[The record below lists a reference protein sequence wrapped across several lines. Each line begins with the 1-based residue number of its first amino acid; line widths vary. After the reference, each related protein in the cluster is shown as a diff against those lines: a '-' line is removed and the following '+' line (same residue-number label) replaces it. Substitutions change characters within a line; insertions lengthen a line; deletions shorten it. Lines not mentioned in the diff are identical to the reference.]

1 MEPVEI
7 DIRLKQNVATEGK
20 KVTQSIEAIAAAT
33 EKAKA
38 MIDRHQAGIVELK
51 KDLVELGIAYKKAT
65 TKEGK
70 SEILTEIELTK
81 KNIIDETQAIKVL
94 KAEIASMKKMPK
106 TAEMPDANQIAK
118 TAMGYNGLNMSMQ
131 QIVRELPA
139 ASMGLNMFFLAISNN
154 LPVAADAI
162 KRARLEND
170 ALKASGASTVP
181 VWKQLMSSIVSWQSL
196 MIVGI
201 TVASMYGKE
210 IFQAFSKGSEAAER
224 AKEDTKKFNDAFSQS
239 VADPL
244 VKVNQ
249 LAERWNKLGDNLEE
263 KKKFVDANKDAFRD
277 LGVEVN
283 NVKDAENLLV
293 DNVDAF
299 RQAMIAKAM
308 SVAAMQIATE
318 KYQEYFKKMRE
329 AEKMTVAGPTF
340 LDKVGSAIMQGA
352 QADAIPGTAIDR
364 KELSP
369 KAVLEQK
376 VNNAKTV
383 ADNIKKEGDAL
394 ISESSKQNDLYEDF
408 LEKAGIKRYEN
419 DIKNRDRAHREAY
432 NSERDFENLIFS
444 LKEKSESMLIGL
456 QEDSLSKRLQLINQE
471 KDKEVKAI
479 QDKEI
484 AIIDAYNK
492 SKKQETDDYNK
503 ANPKAKKTF
512 TALSTKPEDIP
523 ASLSVINPAQ
533 AQALVDATTA
543 IEDSYRQKTTEETEK
558 WYNEL
563 QALGVKY
570 GDQVTKIKEEYSDR
584 IDKLTKAQAATEDL
598 NRKKEL
604 QTSIDSLVFER
615 DAKISAVTAGIIK
628 ETELY
633 KLASEDRLRLT
644 KELNKKLIDEAKAKI
659 KADESLTPDDK
670 AKLIAGI
677 DEAGAN
683 RANNAIDGLITQF
696 ARLKKAK
703 EDAANAKSVG
713 DTEGEAKAA
722 KVVGEATT
730 AIEKYGNEVLNYF
743 DQASSGILGI
753 MDQLGMFTEEEKESA
768 NQIVGM
774 VSGAGDLAVGIA
786 TGNISQIISGGIA
799 LASNAI
805 EFFDKKGKDIAKKQK
820 ALEKDVDSLTVAYS
834 RLQIQVDKALGTDV
848 YDAQKAQ
855 IANLQA
861 QIAANN
867 AWIEQEQRKKKK
879 KQDAEAIAS
888 RKAEIEAL
896 KNEIDDVKTSIAQ
909 DLAQTTA
916 KELAQQVGD
925 ALVQAATNGTDAFV
939 AMGDVVNDVLK
950 NAVTNA
956 LEKQFLEK
964 QMGKATDYLSS
975 AMEDGKLTDAERK
988 QFSEMVTAA
997 GNNYNEA
1004 LAAYKDILGSS
1015 DTAREGAKKG
1025 IATAS
1030 QDSIDELK
1038 GGVYALRMGVADIRN
1053 NAREQTLVI
1062 RTITNQLDTLIDNTE
1077 PIAEMAEDIK
1087 NLSADINDIK
1097 TRGINVKV

>member
-118 TAMGYNGLNMSMQ
+118 TAMGYNSLNMSVQ
-131 QIVRELPA
+131 QVVRELPA
-139 ASMGLNMFFLAISNN
+139 ASMGLNMFFLAIGNN
-154 LPVAADAI
+154 IPIMTDNI
-162 KRARLEND
+162 KRARLENE

-181 VWKQLMSSIVSWQSL
+181 VWKQVLSAFTSWQSAM
-196 MIVGI
+196 MIGI
-201 TVASMYGKE
+201 TLITMYGKDIANWAKE
-210 IFQAFSKGSEAAER
+210 VLTGEKAIKRLTAAQMGLTSANQIMIESLKNGSEFQKAVQSVEQLSTALKNAKGSHELE
-224 AKEDTKKFNDAFSQS
+224 KKAVDDYNSSLGVTFG
-239 VADPL
+239 
-244 VKVNQ
+244 KVNDVDSA
-249 LAERWNKLGDNLEE
+249 LKLINK
-263 KKKFVDANKDAFRD
+263 NKDAYI
-277 LGVEVN
+277 E
-283 NVKDAENLLV
+283 
-293 DNVDAF
+293 
-299 RQAMIAKAM
+299 AMKAM
-308 SVAAMQIATE
+308 SFANAFFAKSAEDAYKSMEVGLKSQQQILRDAGVDGVDMWE
-318 KYQEYFKKMRE
+318 KYSKFK
-329 AEKMTVAGPTF
+329 TGFDT
-340 LDKVGSAIMQGA
+340 
-352 QADAIPGTAIDR
+352 
-364 KELSP
+364 
-369 KAVLEQK
+369 
-376 VNNAKTV
+376 
-383 ADNIKKEGDAL
+383 
-394 ISESSKQNDLYEDF
+394 
-408 LEKAGIKRYEN
+408 AGIK
-419 DIKNRDRAHREAY
+419 
-432 NSERDFENLIFS
+432 
-444 LKEKSESMLIGL
+444 ESKYGKGRGSAEIDGVIYTYT
-456 QEDSLSKRLQLINQE
+456 ELSKIVSRLGKEITTIEGEERARQIGMISKHQNKSLELAKTYYKEYTDIFKANDFVVDDE
-471 KDKEVKAI
+471 KTPKDKKTGSMSSVEANISNKLLGIRKDISDKYKKEREDFMKNNQKVVKMGG
-479 QDKEI
+479 E
-484 AIIDAYNK
+484 
-492 SKKQETDDYNK
+492 
-503 ANPKAKKTF
+503 
-512 TALSTKPEDIP
+512 
-523 ASLSVINPAQ
+523 
-533 AQALVDATTA
+533 
-543 IEDSYRQKTTEETEK
+543 
-558 WYNEL
+558 
-563 QALGVKY
+563 
-570 GDQVTKIKEEYSDR
+570 
-584 IDKLTKAQAATEDL
+584 
-598 NRKKEL
+598 KEL
-604 QTSIDSLVFER
+604 QELQRIRNEADRIIMQSGSER
-615 DAKISAVTAGIIK
+615 ERIEKEYADKILTLRKDGRFAEIELLEDERTQKLSNLQSQLIK
-628 ETELY
+628 ETDLY
-633 KLASEDRLRLT
+633 KLASDDRLRLT
-644 KELNKKLIDEAKAKI
+644 KELNKKLIEEAKAKI
-659 KADESLTPDDK
+659 EADQSLTPDDK
-670 AKLIAGI
+670 KKLIAGI
-677 DEAGAN
+677 DDAGAD

-713 DTEGEAKAA
+713 DTTGEAKAA
-722 KVVGEATT
+722 IAVGEATT

-786 TGNISQIISGGIA
+786 TGNVSQIMSGGIS
-799 LASNAI
+799 LVSNAI
-805 EFFDKKGKDIAKKQK
+805 EFFDKKSKDIAKKQK
-820 ALEKDVDSLTVAYS
+820 ALEKDIDSLTAAYS
-834 RLQIQVDKALGTDV
+834 RLQRAVDNALGTDV
-848 YDAQKAQ
+848 YDAQKSQ
-855 IANLQA
+855 IANLRD

-867 AWIEQEQRKKKK
+867 AWIEQEQQKKKK
-879 KQDAEAIAS
+879 KQDAEAIAA

-896 KNEIDDVKTSIAQ
+896 NNEIDDVKTSIAQ

-925 ALVQAATNGTDAFV
+925 ALVQAATDGTDAFV

>member
-7 DIRLKQNVATEGK
+7 DIRLKQNVDAEGK
-20 KVTQSIEAIAAAT
+20 KAVQSIEAIAAAT
-33 EKAKA
+33 ANAKA

-118 TAMGYNGLNMSMQ
+118 TAMGYNSLNMSVQ
-131 QIVRELPA
+131 QVVRELPA
-139 ASMGLNMFFLAISNN
+139 ASMGLNMFFLAIGNN
-154 LPVAADAI
+154 IPIMTDNI
-162 KRARLEND
+162 KRARLENE

-181 VWKQLMSSIVSWQSL
+181 VWKQVLSAFTSWQSAM
-196 MIVGI
+196 MIGI
-201 TVASMYGKE
+201 TLVTMYGKD
-210 IFQAFSKGSEAAER
+210 IANW
-224 AKEDTKKFNDAFSQS
+224 AKEVITGEKAVKKLTDAQMGLTSVNKTMIESLKNSSEFQKAVQS
-239 VADPL
+239 VDQLSAALINAKGNHELEKKAVDDYNSSL
-244 VKVNQ
+244 GVTFGKVNDVDSA
-249 LAERWNKLGDNLEE
+249 LKLINK
-263 KKKFVDANKDAFRD
+263 NKDAYI
-277 LGVEVN
+277 
-283 NVKDAENLLV
+283 
-293 DNVDAF
+293 
-299 RQAMIAKAM
+299 QSMKAM
-308 SVAAMQIATE
+308 SFANTFFAKSAEDAMKAMEVGLKNQQQILRDAGQDAKGMFEKLQEFDQQIAIAKQE
-318 KYQEYFKKMRE
+318 KAKGLNPNAVVTIGGAFGTQY
-329 AEKMTVAGPTF
+329 
-340 LDKVGSAIMQGA
+340 SMQGA
-352 QADAIPGTAIDR
+352 VDERNRIAKEMIKIETDER
-364 KELSP
+364 KRQLDIITNHQNKSLELAQTYYKEYTDIFKANDFVVDDEKTP
-369 KAVLEQK
+369 KDKKTGSMSSVEANISNKLLGIRKDISDKYKKEREDFMKNNQK
-376 VNNAKTV
+376 V
-383 ADNIKKEGDAL
+383 
-394 ISESSKQNDLYEDF
+394 
-408 LEKAGIKRYEN
+408 
-419 DIKNRDRAHREAY
+419 
-432 NSERDFENLIFS
+432 
-444 LKEKSESMLIGL
+444 
-456 QEDSLSKRLQLINQE
+456 
-471 KDKEVKAI
+471 VKMGG
-479 QDKEI
+479 E
-484 AIIDAYNK
+484 
-492 SKKQETDDYNK
+492 
-503 ANPKAKKTF
+503 
-512 TALSTKPEDIP
+512 
-523 ASLSVINPAQ
+523 
-533 AQALVDATTA
+533 
-543 IEDSYRQKTTEETEK
+543 
-558 WYNEL
+558 
-563 QALGVKY
+563 
-570 GDQVTKIKEEYSDR
+570 
-584 IDKLTKAQAATEDL
+584 
-598 NRKKEL
+598 KEL
-604 QTSIDSLVFER
+604 QELQRIRNEADRIIMQSGSER
-615 DAKISAVTAGIIK
+615 ERIEKEYADKILTLRKDGRFAEIELLEDERTQKLSNLQSQLIK
-628 ETELY
+628 ETDLY
-633 KLASEDRLRLT
+633 KLASDDRLRLT
-644 KELNKKLIDEAKAKI
+644 KELNKKLIEEAKAKI
-659 KADESLTPDDK
+659 EADQSLTPADK
-670 AKLIAGI
+670 KKLIAGI
-677 DEAGAN
+677 DDAGAD

-713 DTEGEAKAA
+713 DTTGEAKAA
-722 KVVGEATT
+722 IAVGEATT

-786 TGNISQIISGGIA
+786 TGNVSQIISGGIS
-799 LASNAI
+799 LVSNAI
-805 EFFDKKGKDIAKKQK
+805 EFFDKKSKDIAKKQK
-820 ALEKDVDSLTVAYS
+820 ALEKDIDSLTAAYS
-834 RLQIQVDKALGTDV
+834 RLQRAVDNALGTDV
-848 YDAQKAQ
+848 YDAQKSQ
-855 IANLQA
+855 IANLRD

-867 AWIEQEQRKKKK
+867 AWIEQEQQKKKK
-879 KQDAEAIAS
+879 KQDAEAIAA

-896 KNEIDDVKTSIAQ
+896 NNEIDDVKTSIAQ

-925 ALVQAATNGTDAFV
+925 ALVQAATDGTDAFV

-1087 NLSADINDIK
+1087 NLSNDINDIK